1 MLKKYLLAPGPTP
14 VPPEVLLAMA
24 APVVL
29 HRTPQFS
36 ELFRRVSDASAG
48 LFGTTQPV
56 LTLSA
61 SGTGAME
68 AAVTNTLSPG
78 DRVVVISGGKFGER
92 WAEISRTFGL
102 DVVEIAVEWGTG
114 VDPALV
120 ADELKRHPETRAVM
134 VQHSETSTT
143 ALHPVE
149 AIAELTRATDTLLI
163 VDGITSVGVLDCPM
177 DAAGIDVLVTGSQ
190 KALMLPP
197 GLALI
202 ALSDK
207 AWKASAKASLPR
219 YYFDLAKARKALEE
233 NTSAYTPAVSLLF
246 GLDAV
251 YRMVEEGGGWSEV
264 YRRHRILAE
273 AARRGVTAM
282 GLGLL
287 APSAPSPATT
297 GILVPEGIDGAKLT
311 KYLRDVLG
319 VTIAGGQGKLKGKI
333 LRLAHIGYADT
344 FDVVV
349 GLSAVE
355 MALRHFGHDVP
366 FGRGPGA
373 AQEVLLEMVTNNGRG
388 N

>member
-29 HRTPQFS
+29 HRTPGFS
-36 ELFRRVSDASAG
+36 EMFRRVADAAAV
-48 LFGTTQPV
+48 LFGTAQPV
-56 LTLSA
+56 LTLSC

-78 DRVVVISGGKFGER
+78 DRVLVVSGGKFGER
-92 WAEISRTFGL
+92 WAEISRTYGL
-102 DVVEIAVEWGTG
+102 DVTELAVEWGSA
-114 VDPALV
+114 VDPAAV
-120 ADELKRHPETRAVM
+120 AAHLARHPETRAVM

-149 AIAELTRATDTLLI
+149 EIAKLTRGTDTLLV

-177 DAAGIDVLVTGSQ
+177 DRTGIDVLVTGSQ

-202 ALSDK
+202 ALSEK
-207 AWKASAKASLPR
+207 AWKASAASTLPR
-219 YYFDLAKARKALEE
+219 YYFDLAKARRSLEE
-233 NTSAYTPAVSLLF
+233 NTSAYTPPVSLVF

-251 YRMVEEGGGWSEV
+251 FGMVDNGGGWPAV

-273 AARRGVTAM
+273 AARSGVAAM
-282 GLGLL
+282 GLRLV
-287 APSAPSPATT
+287 APHAPSPAAT
-297 GILVPEGIDGAKLT
+297 GVWVPDGIDGGRLGKH
-311 KYLRDVLG
+311 LRDAMG
-319 VTIAGGQGKLKGKI
+319 VTIAGGQGRFKGKI
-333 LRLAHIGYADT
+333 LRLAHIGYADS

-349 GLSAVE
+349 GLSALE

-366 FGRGPGA
+366 LGRGPGA
-373 AQEVLLEMVTNNGRG
+373 AQEVLLEMYRN
-388 N
+388 

>member
-14 VPPEVLLAMA
+14 VPPDVLLAMA
-24 APVVL
+24 RPVVL

-36 ELFRRVSDASAG
+36 ELFRRVADESAR
-48 LFGTTQPV
+48 LFGTSQPV

-61 SGTGAME
+61 SGTGGME

-78 DRVVVISGGKFGER
+78 DRVVVVRGGKFGER
-92 WAEISRTFGL
+92 WGEISRTFGL
-102 DVVEIAVEWGTG
+102 DVAEIEVEWGQG

-120 ADELKRHPETRAVM
+120 AEELRRHPETRAVL

-149 AIAELTRATDTLLI
+149 EIAGLTKGTDTLLI

-177 DAAGIDVLVTGSQ
+177 DATGIDVLVTGSQ

-202 ALSDK
+202 ALSEK
-207 AWKASAKASLPR
+207 AWAANARSTLPR
-219 YYFDLAKARKALEE
+219 YYFDLARARRSLEE
-233 NTSAYTPAVSLLF
+233 DTSAYTPAVSLLF

-251 YRMVEEGGGWSEV
+251 YRLVREQGGWPEV
-264 YRRHRILAE
+264 YRRHRILAQ
-273 AARRGVTAM
+273 AARRGVEAM
-282 GLGLL
+282 GLALL
-287 APSAPSPATT
+287 APGSPSPAAT
-297 GILVPEGIDGAKLT
+297 GIRVPEGIDGSALG

-319 VTIAGGQGKLKGKI
+319 VTIAGGQGRLKGKI
-333 LRLAHIGYADT
+333 LRLAHIGYADS

-349 GLSAVE
+349 GLSALE
-355 MALRHFGHDVP
+355 MALRHFGHDSA
-366 FGRGPGA
+366 FGLGPGA
-373 AQEVLLEMVTNNGRG
+373 AGEALLEMYPN
-388 N
+388 

>member
-14 VPPEVLLAMA
+14 VPPEVALAMA

-29 HRTPQFS
+29 HRTPGFS
-36 ELFRRVSDASAG
+36 ELFRRVADCSG
-48 LFGTTQPV
+48 ELFGTSQPV
-56 LTLSA
+56 LTLSC

-78 DRVVVISGGKFGER
+78 DRVIVVSGGKFGER

-102 DVVEIAVEWGTG
+102 EVVEVPVEWGRA
-114 VDPALV
+114 VDPAAV
-120 ADELKRHPETRAVM
+120 EAALKAHPDAKAVM

-149 AIAELTRATDTLLI
+149 ELARLTKGTEALLI
-163 VDGITSVGVLDCPM
+163 VDGITSVGVVDCPM
-177 DAAGIDVLVTGSQ
+177 DATGIDVLVTGSQ

-197 GLALI
+197 GLALV
-202 ALSDK
+202 AMSAK
-207 AWKASAKASLPR
+207 AWKASAKAKLPR
-219 YYFDLAKARKALEE
+219 YYFDLAKAKKNLEE
-233 NTSAYTPAVSLLF
+233 NTSAFTPPVSLLY

-251 YRMVEEGGGWSEV
+251 YRLVGAEGGWPEV

-273 AARRGVTAM
+273 ATRRGVEAI
-282 GLGLL
+282 GLCLL
-287 APSAPSPATT
+287 AHSAPSPAAT
-297 GILVPEGIDGAKLT
+297 GVWVPDGIDGGALT
-311 KYLRDVLG
+311 KHLRDRLG

-333 LRLAHIGYADT
+333 LRLAHIGYADC

-349 GLSAVE
+349 GLSALE
-355 MALRHFGHDVP
+355 MALRHFGHDVA

-373 AQEVLLEMVTNNGRG
+373 AEEVLLEMVRN
-388 N
+388 

>member
-24 APVVL
+24 SPVVL
-29 HRTPQFS
+29 HRTPGFS
-36 ELFRRVSDASAG
+36 ELFRRVSDASAR
-48 LFGTTQPV
+48 LFGTDGPV
-56 LTLSA
+56 LTLSS

-78 DRVVVISGGKFGER
+78 DRVIVVSGGKFGER
-92 WAEISRTFGL
+92 WAEISRTHGL
-102 DVVEIAVEWGTG
+102 EVVEIEVEWGTP
-114 VDPALV
+114 VDPGLV
-120 ADELKRHPETRAVM
+120 ADALRQHPGTRAVM

-149 AIAELTRATDTLLI
+149 EIAKLTRGTDTLLI

-177 DAAGIDVLVTGSQ
+177 DRIGIDVLVTGSQ

-202 ALSDK
+202 ALSEK
-207 AWKASAKASLPR
+207 AWKASAKAKLPR
-219 YYFDLAKARKALEE
+219 YYFDLAKARKSLDE
-233 NTSAYTPAVSLLF
+233 NTSAYTPAVTLLY

-251 YRMVEEGGGWSEV
+251 YGMVETNGGWPAV

-273 AARRGVTAM
+273 AARRGIETM
-282 GLGLL
+282 GLRLL
-287 APSAPSPATT
+287 APAAPSPAVT
-297 GILVPEGIDGAKLT
+297 GVWVPDGIDGAALT

-349 GLSAVE
+349 GLSAME
-355 MALRHFGHDVP
+355 MALRHFGWDVP
-366 FGRGPGA
+366 LGRGPGA
-373 AQEVLLEMVTNNGRG
+373 AQEVLLEMYV
-388 N
+388 

>member
-36 ELFRRVSDASAG
+36 ELFRRVSDASAK
-48 LFGTTQPV
+48 LFGTSQPV
-56 LTLSA
+56 LTLSS

-78 DRVVVISGGKFGER
+78 DRVVVVSGGKFGER
-92 WAEISRTFGL
+92 WAEISRVYGL
-102 DVVEIAVEWGTG
+102 DVSEIAVEWGTG
-114 VDPALV
+114 VDPSLV
-120 ADELKRHPETRAVM
+120 ADELRRHPETRAVM

-149 AIAELTRATDTLLI
+149 QIAAITKNTDTLLI
-163 VDGITSVGVLDCPM
+163 CDGITSVGVLDCPM
-177 DAAGIDVLVTGSQ
+177 DATGIDVQVTGSQ

-197 GLALI
+197 GLGLV
-202 ALSDK
+202 ALSEK
-207 AWKASAKASLPR
+207 AWDASKRSKLPR
-219 YYFDLAKARKALEE
+219 YYFDLAKAKKALAED
-233 NTSAYTPAVSLLF
+233 TSAYTPAVSLLF

-251 YRMVEEGGGWSEV
+251 YRTVEQNGGWSEV
-264 YRRHRILAE
+264 YRRHRILAA
-273 AARRGVTAM
+273 AARAGIEAM
-282 GLGLL
+282 GLRLL

-297 GILVPEGIDGAKLT
+297 GIRVPEGIDGGKLT

-349 GLSAVE
+349 GLSAIE
-355 MALRHFGHDVP
+355 MALRHFGHDAAL
-366 FGRGPGA
+366 GKGPGA
-373 AQEVLLEMVTNNGRG
+373 AGEALLEMYPN
-388 N
+388 

>member
-36 ELFRRVSDASAG
+36 ALFRRVSDASAR
-48 LFGTTQPV
+48 LFGTSQPV

-78 DRVVVISGGKFGER
+78 DRVVVVSGGKFGER

-102 DVVEIAVEWGTG
+102 DVAEIAVEWGTG

-120 ADELKRHPETRAVM
+120 ADELRRHPETRAVM
-134 VQHSETSTT
+134 MQHSETSTT

-149 AIAELTRATDTLLI
+149 EIARITRATDTLLI

-177 DAAGIDVLVTGSQ
+177 DATGIDVLVTGSQ

-207 AWKASAKASLPR
+207 AWKASANAKLPR
-219 YYFDLAKARKALEE
+219 YYFDLAKARKSLGED
-233 NTSAYTPAVSLLF
+233 TSAYTPAVSLIF

-251 YRMVEEGGGWSEV
+251 YRMVEDNGGWPEV
-264 YRRHRILAE
+264 YRRHRILAA
-273 AARRGVTAM
+273 AARRGVEAM
-282 GLGLL
+282 GLALL
-287 APSAPSPATT
+287 APTAPSPAAT
-297 GILVPEGIDGAKLT
+297 GILVPDGVEGPALG

-319 VTIAGGQGKLKGKI
+319 VTVAGGQGKLKGKI
-333 LRLAHIGYADT
+333 LRLAHIGYADS

-349 GLSAVE
+349 GLSALE
-355 MALRHFGHDVP
+355 MALRHFGHDVAL
-366 FGRGPGA
+366 GRGPGA
-373 AQEVLLEMVTNNGRG
+373 AGEVLLEMYPN
-388 N
+388 

>member
-14 VPPEVLLAMA
+14 VPPEVALAMA

-29 HRTPQFS
+29 HRTPGFS
-36 ELFRRVSDASAG
+36 ELFRRVADRSAE
-48 LFGTTQPV
+48 LFGTSQPV
-56 LTLSA
+56 LTLSC

-78 DRVVVISGGKFGER
+78 DRVIVVSGGKFGER

-102 DVVEIAVEWGTG
+102 EVVEVPVEWGRA
-114 VDPALV
+114 VDPAAV
-120 ADELKRHPETRAVM
+120 EAALKAHPDAKAVM

-149 AIAELTRATDTLLI
+149 ELARLTKATDALLI

-177 DAAGIDVLVTGSQ
+177 DATGIDVLVTGSQ

-197 GLALI
+197 GLALV
-202 ALSDK
+202 AMSEK
-207 AWKASAKASLPR
+207 AWKASAKAKLPR
-219 YYFDLAKARKALEE
+219 YYFDLAKARKNLEE
-233 NTSAYTPAVSLLF
+233 DTSAYTPPVSLLF

-251 YRMVEEGGGWSEV
+251 YRLVDSEGGWPEV

-273 AARRGVTAM
+273 ATRRGVEAI
-282 GLGLL
+282 GLCLL
-287 APSAPSPATT
+287 AHSAPSPAAT
-297 GILVPEGIDGAKLT
+297 GVWVPEGIDGGALT
-311 KYLRDVLG
+311 KHLRDRLG
-319 VTIAGGQGKLKGKI
+319 VTIAGGQGRLKGKI
-333 LRLAHIGYADT
+333 LRVAHIGYADC

-349 GLSAVE
+349 GLSALE
-355 MALRHFGHDVP
+355 MALRHFGHDVA

-373 AQEVLLEMVTNNGRG
+373 AEEVLLEMVRN
-388 N
+388 

>member
-36 ELFRRVSDASAG
+36 ELFRRVSDASAR
-48 LFGTTQPV
+48 LFGTSQPV

-78 DRVVVISGGKFGER
+78 DRVVVVSGGKFGER

-102 DVVEIAVEWGTG
+102 DVAEIAVEWGTG
-114 VDPALV
+114 VDPSLV
-120 ADELKRHPETRAVM
+120 ADELRRHPETRAVM
-134 VQHSETSTT
+134 IQHSETSTT

-149 AIAELTRATDTLLI
+149 EIARLTRATDTLLI

-177 DAAGIDVLVTGSQ
+177 DKTGIDVLVTGSQ

-202 ALSDK
+202 ALSEK
-207 AWKASAKASLPR
+207 AWAASAKASLPR
-219 YYFDLAKARKALEE
+219 YYFDLAKARKSLDE
-233 NTSAYTPAVSLLF
+233 NTSAYTPAVSLIF
-246 GLDAV
+246 GLDRV
-251 YRMVEEGGGWSEV
+251 YRMVEEGGGWNEV
-264 YRRHRILAE
+264 YRRHRILAA
-273 AARRGVTAM
+273 AARRGINAM
-282 GLGLL
+282 GLRLL
-287 APSAPSPATT
+287 APAAPSPAAT
-297 GILVPEGIDGAKLT
+297 GVWVPERIDGPALG

-319 VTIAGGQGKLKGKI
+319 VTVAGGQGKLKGKI
-333 LRLAHIGYADT
+333 LRLAHIGYADS

-349 GLSAVE
+349 GLSALE
-355 MALRHFGHDVP
+355 MALRHFGHDAAL
-366 FGRGPGA
+366 GQGPGA
-373 AQEVLLEMVTNNGRG
+373 AGEVLLEMYAN
-388 N
+388 

>member
-36 ELFRRVSDASAG
+36 ELFRRVSDASAR

-149 AIAELTRATDTLLI
+149 EIARLTRATDTLLI

-177 DAAGIDVLVTGSQ
+177 DATGIDVLVTGSQ

-202 ALSDK
+202 ALSEK
-207 AWKASAKASLPR
+207 AWKASAKAKLPR

-251 YRMVEEGGGWSEV
+251 YRMVEESGGWSEV

-273 AARRGVTAM
+273 AARRGVAAM

-287 APSAPSPATT
+287 APTAPSPATT
-297 GILVPEGIDGAKLT
+297 GILVPDGIDGGKLT

-319 VTIAGGQGKLKGKI
+319 VTIAGGQGKLKGRI

-366 FGRGPGA
+366 LGRGPGA
-373 AQEVLLEMVTNNGRG
+373 AQEVLLEMYTNNERG

>member
-1 MLKKYLLAPGPTP
+1 
-14 VPPEVLLAMA
+14 
-24 APVVL
+24 
-29 HRTPQFS
+29 
-36 ELFRRVSDASAG
+36 
-48 LFGTTQPV
+48 V
-56 LTLSA
+56 LTLSS

-78 DRVVVISGGKFGER
+78 DRVIVVSGGKFGER
-92 WAEISRTFGL
+92 WAEISRTHGL
-102 DVVEIAVEWGTG
+102 EVVEIEVEWGTP
-114 VDPALV
+114 VDPGLV
-120 ADELKRHPETRAVM
+120 ADALRQHPGTRAVM

-149 AIAELTRATDTLLI
+149 EIAKLTRGTDTLLI

-177 DAAGIDVLVTGSQ
+177 DRIGIDVLVTGSQ

-202 ALSDK
+202 ALSEK
-207 AWKASAKASLPR
+207 AWKASAKAKLPR
-219 YYFDLAKARKALEE
+219 YYFDLAKARKSLDE
-233 NTSAYTPAVSLLF
+233 NTSAYTPAVTLLY

-251 YRMVEEGGGWSEV
+251 YGMVETNGGWPAV

-273 AARRGVTAM
+273 AARRGIETM
-282 GLGLL
+282 GLRLL
-287 APSAPSPATT
+287 APAAPSPAVT
-297 GILVPEGIDGAKLT
+297 GVWVPDGIDGAALT

-349 GLSAVE
+349 GLSAME
-355 MALRHFGHDVP
+355 MALRHFGWDVP
-366 FGRGPGA
+366 LGRGPGA
-373 AQEVLLEMVTNNGRG
+373 AQEVLLEMYV
-388 N
+388 

>member
-29 HRTPQFS
+29 HRTPGFS
-36 ELFRRVSDASAG
+36 ELFRRVSDASAR
-48 LFGTTQPV
+48 LFGTSQPV
-56 LTLSA
+56 LTLSS

-78 DRVVVISGGKFGER
+78 DRVVVVSGGKFGER

-102 DVVEIAVEWGTG
+102 DAVEIAVEWGTA

-120 ADELKRHPETRAVM
+120 ADELRRHPETRAVM
-134 VQHSETSTT
+134 MQHSETSTT

-149 AIAELTRATDTLLI
+149 EIARLTRATETLLI

-177 DAAGIDVLVTGSQ
+177 DKTGIDVLVTGSQ

-202 ALSDK
+202 ALSEK
-207 AWKASAKASLPR
+207 AWKAGEKSRLPR
-219 YYFDLAKARKALEE
+219 YYFDLAKARKSLAE
-233 NTSAYTPAVSLLF
+233 NTSAYTPPVSLIF

-251 YRMVEEGGGWSEV
+251 YRMVEEGGGWPQV

-273 AARRGVTAM
+273 ATRRGIETM
-282 GLGLL
+282 GLKLL
-287 APSAPSPATT
+287 APTAPSPAAT
-297 GILVPEGIDGAKLT
+297 GVWVPDGIEGAQLG

-319 VTIAGGQGKLKGKI
+319 VTVAGGQGKLKGKI
-333 LRLAHIGYADT
+333 LRLAHIGYADS

-349 GLSAVE
+349 GLSALE
-355 MALRHFGHDVP
+355 MALRHFGHDAA

-373 AQEVLLEMVTNNGRG
+373 AGEVLLEMYSN
-388 N
+388 

>member
-29 HRTPQFS
+29 HRTPAFS
-36 ELFRRVSDASAG
+36 ELFRKVSDKCAQ
-48 LFGTTQPV
+48 LFGTRQSV
-56 LTLSA
+56 LTLSS

-78 DRVVVISGGKFGER
+78 DRVVVVSGGKFGER
-92 WAEISRTFGL
+92 WAEISRAYGL
-102 DVVEIAVEWGTG
+102 EVIEIAVEWGSA
-114 VDPALV
+114 VDPQQV
-120 ADELKRHPETRAVM
+120 ADELRAHPETRAVM

-143 ALHPVE
+143 AVHPVE
-149 AIAELTRATDTLLI
+149 DIAAITRNTETLLI
-163 VDGITSVGVLDCPM
+163 VDGITSVGVIDAPM
-177 DAAGIDVLVTGSQ
+177 DATGIDVLVTGSQ

-202 ALSDK
+202 ALSEK
-207 AWKASAKASLPR
+207 AWRASAKAKLPR
-219 YYFDLAKARKALEE
+219 YYFDLAKAKKSLED
-233 NTSAYTPAVSLLF
+233 NTSAYTPAVSMIF

-251 YRMVEEGGGWSEV
+251 FRLVEAEGGWPAV
-264 YRRHRILAE
+264 YRRHRILAA

-282 GLGLL
+282 GLELL

-297 GILVPEGIDGAKLT
+297 GIRVPGGIDGGTLV
-311 KYLRDVLG
+311 KYVRDVIG

-349 GLSAVE
+349 GLAAME
-355 MALRHFGHDVP
+355 MGLRHFGRDVP
-366 FGRGPGA
+366 LGRGPGA
-373 AQEVLLEMVTNNGRG
+373 AQEVLLQLYQEACQ
-388 N
+388 